1 MFGNMTPHLFSVIL
15 VFSFKT
21 KFPWVNAPKGET
33 MDYKSHSSVTLDK
46 NTQLGIQSL
55 H

>member
-21 KFPWVNAPKGET
+21 KFPWVNAPKGAA
-33 MDYKSHSSVTLDK
+33 MDSKLHSSVTLDK
-46 NTQLGIQSL
+46 ITQLVIQSL